1 MTLDDDSILSAY
13 LDGQLGPEQQQ
24 AVESALFA
32 DPRLAEELRGLA
44 ALRDLLAGLPREAP
58 ADVTSRV
65 MRRVRRRALRGD
77 VVRAIAWGPVR
88 AAVAVAIAASL
99 MVLALPWLLDP
110 GRHRPVGQGPAPAI
124 AQEGSAKAKARPILS
139 EKNWPSFSNHG
150 PRDANRERVE
160 SGRPRPVPVDL
171 AAGEGPARGD
181 LMHVREYLDN
191 PQLRRIFL
199 VSEREDGSAEQRVAS
214 VVEQTTRFNFYRI
227 TVSQGIVIDPRHP
240 DRATVFALV
249 VGPHELDDLRH
260 RLRTAMDDRVEESP
274 VEPGVVTHLA
284 DIGHVEAC
292 PPLPAA
298 EMEIPNDALALRA
311 GEAAEAPAAEAP
323 PQPVEKKKDLLPP
336 TPEQER
342 SRPNADLA
350 RASGTPAAAARHGEA
365 VAAAPSAPAGPP
377 PTREAE
383 PTFVVLIWVT
393 RDRPG

>member
-1 MTLDDDSILSAY
+1 
-13 LDGQLGPEQQQ
+13 
-24 AVESALFA
+24 
-32 DPRLAEELRGLA
+32 
-44 ALRDLLAGLPREAP
+44 
-58 ADVTSRV
+58 
-65 MRRVRRRALRGD
+65 
-77 VVRAIAWGPVR
+77 
-88 AAVAVAIAASL
+88 
-99 MVLALPWLLDP
+99 
-110 GRHRPVGQGPAPAI
+110 
-124 AQEGSAKAKARPILS
+124 
-139 EKNWPSFSNHG
+139 
-150 PRDANRERVE
+150 
-160 SGRPRPVPVDL
+160 
-171 AAGEGPARGD
+171 
-181 LMHVREYLDN
+181 MHVREYLDN

-249 VGPHELDDLRH
+249 VGPRELDDLRD

-311 GEAAEAPAAEAP
+311 SEAAEAPAAEAP
-323 PQPVEKKKDLLPP
+323 PPPVETKEGPPPGRLPSRSGAGP
-336 TPEQER
+336 TPI
-342 SRPNADLA
+342 SA